1 MQVSPRDAPPRHI
14 REGEVMTRCSADH
27 HPAKAK
33 PLLMALKP
41 TDGDGRSQR
50 GQLERAS
57 WTQVRDID
65 NVSVV
70 GHPKFFQKIWFNLCF
85 SLFWIQN
92 GWTGSTSLVFG
103 KNCFELLST
112 ESRSQMKINSLV
124 IFGVQF
130 HCMNQFFSD
139 LCPLPSIALRVK
151 LLNML

>member
-1 MQVSPRDAPPRHI
+1 MFDVDNDKPPPLPTLSVFCYSLQVSPRDAPSLYI
-14 REGEVMTRCSADH
+14 MEGEVMTRCSADH

-70 GHPKFFQKIWFNLCF
+70 GHPKFFQKN
-85 SLFWIQN
+85 
-92 GWTGSTSLVFG
+92 
-103 KNCFELLST
+103 
-112 ESRSQMKINSLV
+112 
-124 IFGVQF
+124 
-130 HCMNQFFSD
+130 
-139 LCPLPSIALRVK
+139 
-151 LLNML
+151 

>member
-1 MQVSPRDAPPRHI
+1 
-14 REGEVMTRCSADH
+14 MTRCSADH

-70 GHPKFFQKIWFNLCF
+70 RATQVLSEKLTMLFLVLDSEWTNGINLPD
-85 SLFWIQN
+85 
-92 GWTGSTSLVFG
+92 FG
-103 KNCFELLST
+103 TNCFELLST

>member
-1 MQVSPRDAPPRHI
+1 
-14 REGEVMTRCSADH
+14 MTRCSADH

-70 GHPKFFQKIWFNLCF
+70 GHPKISPEN
-85 SLFWIQN
+85 
-92 GWTGSTSLVFG
+92 
-103 KNCFELLST
+103 
-112 ESRSQMKINSLV
+112 
-124 IFGVQF
+124 
-130 HCMNQFFSD
+130 
-139 LCPLPSIALRVK
+139 
-151 LLNML
+151 

>member
-41 TDGDGRSQR
+41 TDGNGRSQR

-70 GHPKFFQKIWFNLCF
+70 KAPQVLSEKLIELNYAFPCFGFRMDERDQPPWFLAQTVSSC
-85 SLFWIQN
+85 SAQRLDH
-92 GWTGSTSLVFG
+92 
-103 KNCFELLST
+103 K
-112 ESRSQMKINSLV
+112 RK
-124 IFGVQF
+124 
-130 HCMNQFFSD
+130 
-139 LCPLPSIALRVK
+139 
-151 LLNML
+151 

>member
-1 MQVSPRDAPPRHI
+1 
-14 REGEVMTRCSADH
+14 MTRCSADH

-70 GHPKFFQKIWFNLCF
+70 RATQVLSEKLTMLFLVLDSEWTNRINLPD
-85 SLFWIQN
+85 
-92 GWTGSTSLVFG
+92 FG
-103 KNCFELLST
+103 TNCFELLST